1 MLVHGRWFS
10 LGTPASFTTKTGHR
24 DIAEILL
31 KVALNTINQSIQQCC
46 MVLYCITMTKCSTAD
61 RTYCDTVCHWF
72 PVHSHPPGTTV
83 YPPPQQNWLPQYN
96 WNIHWGKADDHNC
109 NYRHPKMAD
118 VESGKNLFC
127 RLNCFYNVF

>member
-10 LGTPASFTTKTGHR
+10 LGTPASSTTKTGHR

-31 KVALNTINQSIQQCC
+31 KVALNIINQSIQQCC
-46 MVLYCITMTKCSTAD
+46 MVLYFITMTKCSTAD

-83 YPPPQQNWLPQYN
+83 YPPLLLPN
-96 WNIHWGKADDHNC
+96 KTDCHNITEIFTGVKLMTITVITVIPRWRTWNQVRIFFVD
-109 NYRHPKMAD
+109 
-118 VESGKNLFC
+118 
-127 RLNCFYNVF
+127 